1 MIVGNTWQL
10 NHFTWWQRG
19 GRFVDHCNETF
30 QFSLQRFK
38 GVVRARILKHVA
50 HQITKHHLVV
60 RFFGARF
67 QKFGGFFAIRGQQEG
82 DCDKISLE
90 RQAHFENLR

>member
-1 MIVGNTWQL
+1 MIVGSTWQL

-50 HQITKHHLVV
+50 HQITKHHVVV
-60 RFFGARF
+60 RFGARF
-67 QKFGGFFAIRGQQEG
+67 GRFVTIRGQREE
-82 DCDKISLE
+82 DYEKIGFE
-90 RQAHFENLR
+90 RQAHFENLS